1 MAESPYLAVIRVW
14 AAMAWAD
21 GKVVKQEKAALE
33 RLIASAELSEGER
46 AVALGYL
53 DDKQELDVKDFAGLG
68 MPAREGVY
76 RAACKLSAID
86 KHVADAERAL
96 LRELRGLLGL
106 DESLARQI
114 ELQNGVS

>member
-1 MAESPYLAVIRVW
+1 MADNPYLSVIRVW

-53 DDKQELDVKDFAGLG
+53 DERQELDVKDFATLSE
-68 MPAREGVY
+68 PAREGVY
-76 RAACKLSAID
+76 RAACRLSAID
-86 KHVADAERAL
+86 KHVAESERAL
-96 LRELRGLLGL
+96 LGKLRGVLGL
-106 DESLARQI
+106 DEFLAKQI
-114 ELQNGVS
+114 ELQNGL

>member
-1 MAESPYLAVIRVW
+1 MADNTYLQVIRAW

-21 GKVVKQEKAALE
+21 GKVVKQEKQALE

-53 DDKQELDVKDFAGLG
+53 DERQELDAKDFDSLTA
-68 MPAREGVY
+68 PAKEGVY

-86 KHVADAERAL
+86 KHIDPSERAL
-96 LRELRGLLGL
+96 LVKLRRVLGIDEHLAKAIEAQSGL
-106 DESLARQI
+106 
-114 ELQNGVS
+114 